1 MQINAIHI
9 TLIQIRMRESND
21 NDTFLRF
28 LFSTKEKT
36 KKKKRIDRSSIPP
49 DCMRK
54 MRVREAYV
62 NVM

>member
-9 TLIQIRMRESND
+9 TVIQIRMGES

>member
-9 TLIQIRMRESND
+9 TVIQIRMGES

-36 KKKKRIDRSSIPP
+36 KKKKNRPFEYSTGLHEKNESKRGI
-49 DCMRK
+49 C
-54 MRVREAYV
+54 
-62 NVM
+62 

>member
-9 TLIQIRMRESND
+9 TGIQIRMRES

-36 KKKKRIDRSSIPP
+36 KKKRIDRSSIPP